1 MDKELL
7 LLDSKL
13 DYHLFLYKQLTEQLS
28 SIQKCA
34 DQGSIE
40 SYEAMMADETLR
52 DALLLKFI
60 LFQRTIKKVGIPTL
74 ESRYKMRLK
83 PFPWLEAEYFD
94 QNCVVHYDCV
104 WSLLQNIKPLKRQIE
119 HIKKYDDARYE
130 EHGEDIHCS
139 FCGKGQQE
147 VERIIAGTHQAI
159 CNECVGLCSEIL
171 EEVTE
176 EEKGKK

>member
-7 LLDSKL
+7 LLNSKL

-34 DQGSIE
+34 AQGSIE
-40 SYEAMMADETLR
+40 SYESMLANETLR

-60 LFQRTIKKVGIPTL
+60 LFQRTIKKVGISTL

-83 PFPWLEAEYFD
+83 SFPWMEAEYFD

-104 WSLLQNIKPLKRQIE
+104 WSLLQDIKPLKRQIE
-119 HIKKYDDARYE
+119 RIKKYDDTRYE

-147 VERIIAGTHQAI
+147 VERIIVGTHEAI